1 MRTIGTMSHRPE
13 LVEAAH
19 QSLAD
24 GDWARARQTFAE
36 ALAVAETAEAL
47 AGLAEAMWW
56 LGEVPEAVEYA
67 ERAYAGYHR
76 RGDMAG
82 AIEMALWMALR
93 HHANLGN
100 AAAAAGWLARARTLV
115 TEHRAEKLTGWVRLY
130 ESMIA
135 GPVTGEPLARQA
147 RDLARER
154 GDSDLELCAI
164 SEIGAKLIGQGRLV
178 EGMGFLDEAMAGA
191 LAGEGGDPL
200 TVVYTSCNTVR
211 SCVSSAAF
219 ERAMQWVRAADRFT
233 RRFGCP
239 FLFAQCRTLYGSV
252 LAAVGDW
259 VQTEQELQ
267 TAVRLS
273 RDALP
278 AVHVGALAALADLRL
293 SQGRIEESERLLTGL
308 QDDPAAVAV
317 AARLQLERG
326 RPANA
331 EAMLRRRLAELGD
344 EVLEAFP
351 LRELLGAAAL
361 AQGRVDEAADLG
373 RALVAAGER
382 LHCDI
387 AVARGHR
394 LLGLTLA
401 TDPAAGRAAGQ
412 AADRADD
419 EAVDHLDRALAA
431 FARLRLPLESAR
443 TRLHLGRLRAGTVP
457 DVAAE
462 DLQRAF
468 DFFYAVNAAGDAAA
482 AAAQLRQLGLRPA
495 RTGTRSLDPL
505 SPRERE
511 VFALLGEGL
520 SNSEIAERLYISH
533 RTVEHHVA
541 RTIEKLG
548 LRTRGGAVAAAVRH
562 AADPAGP
569 RRNA

>member
-1 MRTIGTMSHRPE
+1 MGAMSHRPE

-19 QSLAD
+19 QSLAE
-24 GDWARARQTFAE
+24 GDWARARQAFAE

-47 AGLAEAMWW
+47 AGFAEAMWW
-56 LGEVPEAVEYA
+56 LGEVQAAVEHA

-82 AIEMALWMALR
+82 AIEMALWVALR

-100 AAAAAGWLARARTLV
+100 AAVTAGWLARARTLV
-115 TEHRAEKLTGWVRLY
+115 TEHQVEKLAGWVLLY
-130 ESMIA
+130 EALTA
-135 GPVTGEPLARQA
+135 GPVTGETLARQA

-178 EGMGFLDEAMAGA
+178 DGMGFLDEAMAGA

-239 FLFAQCRTLYGSV
+239 FLFAQCRTLYGAV
-252 LAAVGDW
+252 LVAVGDW
-259 VQTEQELQ
+259 VQAEQELQ

-278 AVHVGALAALADLRL
+278 AVHIGALAALADLRL
-293 SQGRIEESERLLTGL
+293 SQGRLEESERLLTGL
-308 QDDPAAVAV
+308 QDDPAVVAV

-326 RPANA
+326 RPATA
-331 EAMLRRRLAELGD
+331 EAMLRRRLAGLD
-344 EVLEAFP
+344 NDVLEAFP

-361 AQGRVDEAADLG
+361 AQDRVDEAADQG

-382 LHCDI
+382 LDCDI

-394 LLGLTLA
+394 LLGLARASAHA
-401 TDPAAGRAAGQ
+401 TDRTADG
-412 AADRADD
+412 AADQTTDQ
-419 EAVDHLDRALAA
+419 AVDHLDRALAV
-431 FARLRLPLESAR
+431 FARLRLPLEAAR
-443 TRLHLGRLRAGTVP
+443 TRLHLGRLRAVTAP
-457 DVAAE
+457 EVAAE
-462 DLQRAF
+462 DLQCAL
-468 DFFYAVNAAGDAAA
+468 DFFQAVGAACDADAAA
-482 AAAQLRQLGLRPA
+482 ALLRQLGLRPA
-495 RTGTRSLDPL
+495 RTVTRGLDPL
-505 SPRERE
+505 SPRERD
-511 VFALLGEGL
+511 VFGLLGEGL
-520 SNSEIAERLYISH
+520 SNPDIAERLYISH

-541 RTIEKLG
+541 RIIEKLG
-548 LRTRGGAVAAAVRH
+548 LRTRGEAVAAAVRH
-562 AADPAGP
+562 SADPAGH
-569 RRNA
+569 RRSA

>member
-1 MRTIGTMSHRPE
+1 MRTISTMSHRPE

-19 QSLAD
+19 QALAD
-24 GDWARARQTFAE
+24 GQWAQAREGFTG

-47 AGLAEAMWW
+47 AGMAEATWW
-56 LGEVPEAVEYA
+56 LGDVPEAVEYA

-76 RGDMAG
+76 RSDMAG
-82 AIEMALWMALR
+82 AIEMALWVALR

-100 AAAAAGWLARARTLV
+100 AAAAAGWLARARTLA
-115 TEHRAEKLTGWVRLY
+115 TEHRVEKLTGWVRLY
-130 ESMIA
+130 ESMTA
-135 GPVTGEPLARQA
+135 DPVTGETLARQA

-164 SEIGAKLIGQGRLV
+164 SEIGAKLISQGRLA

-211 SCVSSAAF
+211 SCVSSATF

-239 FLFAQCRTLYGSV
+239 FLFAQCRTLYGAA

-259 VQTEQELQ
+259 VQAEQELQ

-293 SQGRIEESERLLTGL
+293 SQGRLEEAERLLTGL
-308 QDDPAAVAV
+308 QDEPATVAV
-317 AARLQLERG
+317 AARVQLARG

-344 EVLEAFP
+344 DMLEAFP

-361 AQGRVDEAADLG
+361 AQGRVDEAADRG

-382 LHCDI
+382 LDCDI

-394 LLGLTLA
+394 LLGQTLA
-401 TDPAAGRAAGQ
+401 TAPAADEAAGQ
-412 AADRADD
+412 ATD
-419 EAVDHLDRALAA
+419 EAADHLDRALAV
-431 FARLRLPLESAR
+431 FARLRLPLEAAR
-443 TRLHLGRLRAGTVP
+443 TRLHLGRLRAGTAP
-457 DVAAE
+457 EVAAE
-462 DLQRAF
+462 DLQRAL
-468 DFFYAVNAAGDAAA
+468 DFFQAVNAAGDADAA
-482 AAAQLRQLGLRPA
+482 AALLRQLGLRPA
-495 RTGTRSLDPL
+495 RTGTRGPDPL

-511 VFALLGEGL
+511 VFGLLGEGL
-520 SNSEIAERLYISH
+520 SNPDIAERLYISH

-541 RTIEKLG
+541 RVIEKLG
-548 LRTRGGAVAAAVRH
+548 LRTRGEAVAAAVRRGG
-562 AADPAGP
+562 DLGW
-569 RRNA
+569 NES

>member
-1 MRTIGTMSHRPE
+1 MRTISTMSHRPE

-19 QSLAD
+19 QALAE
-24 GDWARARQTFAE
+24 GQWSQAREGFAE

-47 AGLAEAMWW
+47 AGMAEAMWW
-56 LGEVPEAVEYA
+56 LGEVPEAVEHA

-82 AIEMALWMALR
+82 AIEMALWVALR

-100 AAAAAGWLARARTLV
+100 AAATAGWLARARTLA
-115 TEHRAEKLTGWVRLY
+115 TEHRVEKLTGWVRLY
-130 ESMIA
+130 ESMTA
-135 GPVTGEPLARQA
+135 DPVTGETLARQA

-164 SEIGAKLIGQGRLV
+164 SEIGAKLIGQGQLA

-239 FLFAQCRTLYGSV
+239 FLFAQCRTLYGAA

-259 VQTEQELQ
+259 VQAEQELQ

-293 SQGRIEESERLLTGL
+293 SQGRLEEAERLLTGL
-308 QDDPAAVAV
+308 QDDPATVAV
-317 AARLQLERG
+317 AARIQLARG

-344 EVLEAFP
+344 DMLEAFP

-361 AQGRVDEAADLG
+361 AQGRVDEAADRG

-382 LHCDI
+382 LDCDI

-394 LLGLTLA
+394 LLGQTLA
-401 TDPAAGRAAGQ
+401 TAPATAPAAAP
-412 AADRADD
+412 AADEAADQATD
-419 EAVDHLDRALAA
+419 EAADHLDRALAM
-431 FARLRLPLESAR
+431 FARLRLPLEAAR
-443 TRLHLGRLRAGTVP
+443 TRLHLGRLRAGTAP
-457 DVAAE
+457 EVAAE
-462 DLQRAF
+462 DLQRAL
-468 DFFYAVNAAGDAAA
+468 DFFQAVNAAGDADAA
-482 AAAQLRQLGLRPA
+482 AALLRRLGLRPA
-495 RTGTRSLDPL
+495 RIGTRGLDPL

-511 VFALLGEGL
+511 VFGLLGEGL
-520 SNSEIAERLYISH
+520 SNPEIAERLYISH

-541 RTIEKLG
+541 RVIEKLG
-548 LRTRGGAVAAAVRH
+548 LRTRGEAMAAAVRL
-562 AADPAGP
+562 AGDLE
-569 RRNA
+569 